1 MLNIRRVSFALVVA
15 GLAALVP
22 ALCSPLASGQAKVPV
37 PAGPG
42 MPPGVAGEAQPK
54 QADTKPG
61 ARFSAIKLVEN
72 DNYQKMVDEAIVAT
86 NDGDWQAACEYL
98 QAILNS
104 EKDYFATVESRD
116 PNTGRTKVSA
126 ISIKLEA
133 NALIAKMPPEG
144 LNTYELKFGTL
155 AKQKLEDAKSSGSP
169 EVLATVASQYRNTK
183 AGQTANELLG
193 TFFLDRGDWFK
204 AALQFERLIGP
215 DPSKTSASD
224 LMLLKAT
231 LAFKLAGD
239 TPRAQEVNNVLEKR
253 VTANGGLVL
262 ANGQK
267 ATAKQ
272 VKDFLKNTVRPALA
286 NIHDWPYVN
295 GNLARNAQAKGS
307 PPMLDYVLWMRPT
320 LMDKSEES
328 GEVQPGA
335 DAKPFLD
342 KALSTHGGNDSIPVM
357 PGGFPVAAN
366 GLLFYRTYDGITAVS
381 IKDTV
386 DKDGIETK
394 AGGVMFRSTPFE
406 GSLGVAMSE
415 PGRRSAIQGW
425 INDVYKQSGFLNLLY
440 ENSTVGTLSTD
451 SRNVYAVDDLAVPIP
466 PKYLM
471 QQPVNFWNN
480 SAFVHETI
488 KPLVKGNTL
497 WAFNIP
503 SGKIEWKHPK
513 EDSKESMQMFQET
526 HFLCAPVSVGGKLYV
541 LNEKN
546 NGDLRLVCLDPKS
559 GTVIGEP
566 QELGTVRSEH
576 RYFHDIARRVNA
588 IHLAYGEGIL
598 VCPTNA
604 GEILGVDLLSRQLAW
619 AFPYRQK
626 APNPNAFPAQQFIQ
640 DPRGAIALS
649 YSNWKVAPPV
659 VADGKVVFT
668 APDASAIHCI
678 NLRDGSEVWSATQ
691 GDTDLF
697 LAGVFGDKVVI
708 VGKYSV
714 RALRLAD
721 GAPLWSSLQTASLP
735 SGQGVA
741 SNDLYYLPLS
751 TGEIVA
757 IDLDKWVI
765 KAHNRSSDPKSP
777 VPGNLVFYEGVV
789 LSQTPTAVIAYPQ
802 LAAKLSE
809 AEIAY
814 TKTPSSEN
822 LLQRGEL
829 RLADGQTQKAVDDL
843 QGVLEKEPADS
854 KLTAKAKD
862 RLYEALTDLLSVDF
876 DNASKK
882 YLKQYEQLCTA
893 PVNAADKTKRETR
906 YLRILAQ
913 GREAQGDLV
922 QAFVAYKEFGAS
934 PLFKEEGIPSIED
947 PLSKVP
953 VHLWLRGRI
962 GAMFDKANAQ
972 QRVALEAKIAEEWA
986 AVKTRDDV
994 DAIRQFT
1001 GMFDVPFA
1009 VGREARLELANA
1021 VIAKKEKAAFLEAE
1035 LNLQQLR
1042 VPQFRS
1048 DPAIGGKALEA
1059 LARLE
1064 KVKGTLDS
1072 LQLAAAYY
1080 RELNRD
1086 FTKVVIAG
1094 SKTGADLF
1102 NNAVADD
1109 PRIGPFLEEQRLPWN
1124 NAAIKF
1130 RHFNEDS
1137 VRPLQGFVFQPKGD
1151 LTPLMQQHRLVLDP
1165 AKQNEPK
1172 LSLVDM
1178 SSGEVRWSTT
1188 LSAAPH
1194 NSQFIGYLY
1203 QQANNP
1209 MNAHADA
1216 PWRYFHVKGHL
1227 AVMQFGTMAYGV
1239 DLDNGKVLW
1248 SHVLYDPTKMTQANS
1263 NWQMTQDDQGRLW
1276 ALHYTQFNQQI
1287 KARVGQVG
1295 TVQATYAAL
1304 ITPKGLEV
1312 LDPITGKALW
1322 TKAGLT
1328 SSTELFG
1335 DDQHIFYVETADVG
1349 PDAVGGGLCLRASD
1363 GANVN
1368 VPNFSFAYT
1377 HRQRIIGGRY
1387 ILTAEPNGKALT
1399 IRYYDALTGKDKN
1412 GFKRTFDNGAV
1423 ALATDEWYYCG
1434 AIERDSGKLTVV
1446 DLRDGKDVV
1455 TANLLQF
1462 RVSAED
1468 MKELDHPLFLDDG
1481 QQFYVA
1487 LNIRQQ
1493 NNKILSNSVAN
1504 NFQSGARCLPV
1515 NGWFVALDRKGE
1527 FLWHGHDRYQ
1537 HQLIVVEQFKSLPV
1551 LLFSSRYMEM
1561 AAPGQGYQYFARTGS
1576 VNKATGKDIKWT
1588 DKRPTNGAVQY
1599 YAFNIDL
1606 KAGTISMVGTN
1617 TVDQW
1622 YVDQLPELKKG
1633 EGGGARQA
1641 EPRKAGGDRPQAIPI
1656 EPLPERELKLRRQQ
1670 AMVDATVA
1678 KMEVQLVQ
1686 VQMLRVMQRAVFDNA
1701 EIDRAVQHLARK
1713 AWFLRGMVAQ

>member
-1 MLNIRRVSFALVVA
+1 MLSFRRVCFAVVVG
-15 GLAALVP
+15 GLLAVLP
-22 ALCSPLASGQAKVPV
+22 ALLLPQAAGQVKRPV
-37 PAGPG
+37 VVGDPG
-42 MPPGVAGEAQPK
+42 QPQPK
-54 QADTKPG
+54 QPDPKPG
-61 ARFSAIKLVEN
+61 SRFSAIKLVEN
-72 DNYQKMVDEAIVAT
+72 DNYQKMVDQAIDAI
-86 NDGDWQAACEYL
+86 NDGAWQDACDYL
-98 QAILNS
+98 QAILDS
-104 EKDYFATVESRD
+104 QKDYFATVETKD
-116 PNTGRTKVSA
+116 PITGDKKASA

-133 NALIAKMPPEG
+133 NYLIAKMPPEG
-144 LNTYELKFGTL
+144 LNTYELKFGPL
-155 AKQKLEDAKSSGSP
+155 AKQRLEDAKSSGSP
-169 EVLATVASQYRNTK
+169 ELLAAVASQYRNTK
-183 AGQTANELLG
+183 AGQVANEMLG

-215 DPSKTSASD
+215 DPNKTQASD

-239 TPRAQEVNNVLEKR
+239 AHRAQEATTILEKR
-253 VTANGGLVL
+253 VAANGGLLL

-267 ATAKQ
+267 ASPKQ
-272 VKDFLKNTVRPALA
+272 VRDYLKNVVRPTPA

-295 GNLARNAQAKGS
+295 GNLARNAQAQGS
-307 PPMLDYVLWMRPT
+307 PPMLDFVLWSRPT

-328 GEVQPGA
+328 GEVMPGA

-342 KALSTHGGNDSIPVM
+342 KVLESHNGTDFPVM
-357 PGGFPVAAN
+357 PGAFPVAAN
-366 GLLFYRTYDGITAVS
+366 GLLLYRTYDGITAVS
-381 IKDTV
+381 IKDMV

-406 GSLGVAMSE
+406 GSLAVAMSE
-415 PGRRSAIQGW
+415 AGRRSSIQGW
-425 INDVYKQSGFLNLLY
+425 LNDVYKQSGLWHLLY

-471 QQPVNFWNN
+471 QQPVNFWSN

-497 WAFNIP
+497 WAFEIP
-503 SGKIEWKHPK
+503 SGKIKWKHPGPGS
-513 EDSKESMQMFQET
+513 EQFAET

-546 NGDLRLVCLDPKS
+546 NGDLRLLCLDPSS
-559 GTVIGEP
+559 GAVIGEP
-566 QELGTVRSEH
+566 QELGTVRNEH

-626 APNPNAFPAQQFIQ
+626 PPNPNAFPNQQFIQ

-668 APDASAIHCI
+668 APDASSIHCI
-678 NLRDGSEVWSATQ
+678 NLRDGSEVWSAPQ
-691 GDTDLF
+691 LDTDLF
-697 LAGVFGDKVVI
+697 FAGVYGEKVVI
-708 VGKYSV
+708 VGKNTV

-721 GAPLWSSLQTASLP
+721 GAPLWSHLITSNLP

-741 SNDLYYLPLS
+741 SNDLYYLPMRN
-751 TGEIVA
+751 GEILA
-757 IDLDKWVI
+757 IDLDKWVV
-765 KAHNRSSDPKSP
+765 KAHNRASNPKSP

-789 LSQTPTAVIAYPQ
+789 LSQTPTAVVAYPQ

-809 AEIAY
+809 AEITY
-814 TKTPSSEN
+814 TKMPSSDN
-822 LLQRGEL
+822 LLMRGEL

-843 QGVLEKEPADS
+843 QGVVEKEPADS
-854 KLTAKAKD
+854 KLAARAKD
-862 RLYEALTDLLSVDF
+862 RLYEALTDLLTTDF
-876 DNASKK
+876 DTVSKK
-882 YLKQYEQLCTA
+882 YLKQYQELCSA
-893 PVNAADKTKRETR
+893 PVNAADKLKRDAR
-906 YLRILAQ
+906 YLRIVAQ
-913 GREAQGDLV
+913 GRESQGDLV
-922 QAFVAYKEFGAS
+922 QAFLAYKEFGAS

-953 VHLWLRGRI
+953 VQLWLRGRI
-962 GAMFDKANAQ
+962 GAMFEKANAQ
-972 QRVALEAKIAEEWA
+972 QRTALEAKIAEEWA
-986 AVKTRDDV
+986 AVKTHDDV

-1009 VGREARLELANA
+1009 VGKEARLELANA
-1021 VIAKKEKAAFLEAE
+1021 IIAKKDKSAYLEAE
-1035 LNLQQLR
+1035 LSLQQLR
-1042 VPQFRS
+1042 VPSFRS
-1048 DPAIGGKALEA
+1048 DPTVGGKALEA

-1064 KVKGTLDS
+1064 KAKGTLDA

-1080 RELNRD
+1080 REMNQD
-1086 FTKVVIAG
+1086 FPKAILVG
-1094 SKTGADLF
+1094 NKTGAELF
-1102 NNAVADD
+1102 HNAVADD
-1109 PRIGPFLEEQRLPWN
+1109 PRLAPFLEEQRPPWN
-1124 NAAIKF
+1124 TAAIKF
-1130 RHFNEDS
+1130 RHLTEDS
-1137 VRPLQGFVFQPKGD
+1137 IKPLQGFVFQPKGD
-1151 LTPLMQQHRLVLDP
+1151 LTPLMQQHRLVLNP
-1165 AKQNEPK
+1165 AKQNEPA

-1178 SSGEVRWSTT
+1178 STGEVRWSTT
-1188 LSAAPH
+1188 LSAAAH

-1216 PWRYFHVKGHL
+1216 PWRYFHVKGHV

-1248 SHVLYDPTKMTQANS
+1248 SHVLYDPNKMLQVNA

-1287 KARVGQVG
+1287 KARVGHVG

-1312 LDPITGKALW
+1312 LDPITGKTLW
-1322 TKAGLT
+1322 TKAGLA
-1328 SSTELFG
+1328 SSTEVFG
-1335 DDQHIFYVETADVG
+1335 DDQHIYYVETADAG
-1349 PDAVGGGLCLRASD
+1349 AGAVGGGLCVRASD

-1387 ILTAEPNGKALT
+1387 ILTAEPNGKSLT
-1399 IRYYDALTGKDKN
+1399 MRYYDAHTGKDKD
-1412 GFKRTFDNGAV
+1412 GFKRTFDNSAV
-1423 ALATDEWYYCG
+1423 PLLTDAWYYCG
-1434 AIERDSGKLTVV
+1434 AIERDTGKLIVV
-1446 DLRDGKDVV
+1446 DLRDGKEVV

-1462 RVSAED
+1462 RVSPED

-1487 LNIRQQ
+1487 LNLRQQ
-1493 NNKILSNSVAN
+1493 NNKILNNSVAN
-1504 NFQSGARCLPV
+1504 NFQSGVRCMPV

-1537 HQLIVVEQFKSLPV
+1537 HQMIVVEQFKSLPV

-1561 AAPGQGYQYFARTGS
+1561 TAPGQGYQYFARTGS

-1588 DKRPTNGAVQY
+1588 DKKPTNGAVQY

-1622 YVDQLPELKKG
+1622 YVDQMPEAKKADRG
-1633 EGGGARQA
+1633 SERQEA
-1641 EPRKAGGDRPQAIPI
+1641 PGKAGGNQPEAIQVD
-1656 EPLPERELKLRRQQ
+1656 PLLDKAIKLRSEEAFMVVMAERQRVI
-1670 AMVDATVA
+1670 AM
-1678 KMEVQLVQ
+1678 QQQ
-1686 VQMLRVMQRAVFDNA
+1686 VIAALQQTERLRAA
-1701 EIDRAVQHLARK
+1701 QHLAQK
-1713 AWFLRGMVAQ
+1713 MWFLRGLAKE